1 MTANLFN
8 RTWSVADVDRVTE
21 LGFNHYSISDIA
33 MLVGRSVEDVR
44 KLVVE
49 NGIFVRADDKAGSR

>member
-1 MTANLFN
+1 MAYVPNL
-8 RTWSVADVDRVTE
+8 TWSVADGDRVTD
-21 LGFNHYSISDIA
+21 LGRKRYTISEIA